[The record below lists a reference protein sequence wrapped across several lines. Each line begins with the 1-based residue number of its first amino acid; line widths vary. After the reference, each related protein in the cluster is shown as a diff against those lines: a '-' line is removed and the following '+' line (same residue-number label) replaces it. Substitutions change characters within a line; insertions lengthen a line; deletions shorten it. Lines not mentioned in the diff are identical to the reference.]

1 MTSGSKSV
9 FQLHLAVF
17 LFGFTGIL
25 GKVILL
31 PALILVWWRSLLSF
45 ILMIPNLRSSHYFKG
60 LERKHILTYLGIGFL
75 VGLHWIFF
83 YGSIKLSNSSIAMIC
98 LALIPVFTIFFEA
111 LFMKTPINRLDVIT
125 GCITIPAMY
134 MIVQNIDFTYRLG
147 FVAGILSALFSACFV
162 ALNKKYILHASPLQI
177 SWIEMFGVWLLMTL
191 FLPFV
196 FYFMPEA
203 KFLPSFSDLIYLL
216 LLSYACTVVS
226 YVLALKALKHISA
239 FSAMLIFNMEP
250 VYGIILAIFLLQE
263 HKELNGMFYVG
274 VVIILATVFIHPL
287 LKKYLKSNHQIN

>member
-1 MTSGSKSV
+1 MTPGSKSI

-25 GKVILL
+25 GKLILL

-45 ILMIPNLRSSHYFKG
+45 VLMIPNLRSEHFFKG

-98 LALIPVFTIFFEA
+98 LAFIPVFTIFFEA
-111 LFMKTPINRLDVIT
+111 LFLKAPINRLDVIT
-125 GCITIPAMY
+125 GCITLPAMY
-134 MIVQNIDFTYRLG
+134 MIIQNIDFSYRLG
-147 FVAGILSALFSACFV
+147 FVAGIFSALFSACFV

-191 FLPFV
+191 LLPFV
-196 FYFMPEA
+196 YHFIPDA
-203 KFLPSFSDLIYLL
+203 KFLPSLSDLAYLV
-216 LLSYACTVVS
+216 LLSYVCTVVS

-250 VYGIILAIFLLQE
+250 VYGIILAIFLLRE

-287 LKKYLKSNHQIN
+287 LKKYIKGNMPMD